1 MLLRP
6 RQQEFLDRT
15 LDALSQN
22 DNTLCIAPT
31 GAGKT
36 ILFSHLLGQLIRGDA
51 EKKALVL
58 AHRDELTA
66 QNSEKFQLINPDIST
81 SVVNAVVKD
90 WSGQVVFTMVQTLSR
105 EENLEKIPR
114 IDFLVIDEA
123 HHTTADTYQAIIDK
137 IRKISSNCKIIGL
150 TATPNR
156 SDGEGLRKTYSNV
169 SDQIF
174 ISELIS
180 SGHLVPPRTFV
191 IDVAQEKL
199 RSVRRLAGDFD
210 MSQVEEILN
219 NQPINETVVEKWK
232 QECTDRKTVVFCSTV
247 GHAEDIQRAFI
258 DANVKAEIVTGDL
271 SKAERSGALERYC
284 SGESKVIVNVAVLT
298 EGWDHPPTSC
308 IVLLRPSSAKGTM
321 IQMVGR
327 GLRPVDTRE
336 FPGESK
342 RNCIVLDF
350 GISSIIHGTLEQDV
364 DLDGKVGRYAD
375 LTMECPS
382 CGADIPMSSRE
393 CPLCGTELGSRNRDN
408 DDENQPVTYIEMVEI
423 NLLER
428 SHFQWVDL
436 FVDDLSF
443 YSGGF
448 NAWGGVF
455 CIGDDWIAVS
465 GTGKTDAQLLRR
477 GDRIQCFAAADD
489 WLNEHET
496 NDTAHRS
503 QSWLNEEPTQRQLA
517 ALPRKFRLDF
527 NLTRYRASALI
538 GFNKN
543 KSAIRDLADGLDG
556 RGQRALPR

>member
-6 RQQEFLDRT
+6 RQQEFLDRI

-22 DNTLCIAPT
+22 DNTLGIAPT

-36 ILFSHLLGQLIRGDA
+36 ILFSHLLGQLIRSDA

-66 QNSEKFQLINPDIST
+66 QNSEKFRLINPDIST
-81 SVVNAVVKD
+81 SIINAAVKD
-90 WSGQVVFTMVQTLSR
+90 WSGQVVFAMVQTLAR
-105 EENLEKIPR
+105 EANLEQIPHM
-114 IDFLVIDEA
+114 DFLVIDEA
-123 HHTTADTYQAIIDK
+123 HHTTADTYQEIINK
-137 IRKISSNCKIIGL
+137 VRKVSRNCKIIGL

-156 SDGEGLRKTYSNV
+156 SDGEGLRKNYSNV

-174 ISELIS
+174 INELIG

-191 IDVAQEKL
+191 IDVAQEML
-199 RSVRRLAGDFD
+199 RGVRQLAGDFD
-210 MSQVEEILN
+210 MSQVERILN
-219 NQPINETVVEKWK
+219 SRPINEIVVEKWK
-232 QECTDRKTVVFCSTV
+232 QECADRKTVVFCSSV
-247 GHAEDIQRAFI
+247 EHAKDVRRAFI

-271 SKAERSGALERYC
+271 SNAERSGALDRYY

-308 IVLLRPSSAKGTM
+308 IVLLRPSSSKGTM

-327 GLRPVDTRE
+327 GLRTVDTRE
-336 FPGESK
+336 FPGDTK

-350 GISSIIHGTLEQDV
+350 GISSVIHGTLEQDV
-364 DLDGKVGRYAD
+364 DLDGNVGQYAE
-375 LTMECPS
+375 LTMECRS

-393 CPLCGTELGSRNRDN
+393 CPLCGTELEGRNRDGEV
-408 DDENQPVTYIEMVEI
+408 ENRPVTHVEMVEI

-428 SHFQWVDL
+428 SDFQWVDL

-443 YSGGF
+443 YAGGF

-455 CIGDDWIAVS
+455 CIGEDWIAVS
-465 GTGKTDAQLLRR
+465 GTEKTDAQLLRR

-496 NDTAHRS
+496 TDTVHKSR
-503 QSWLNEEPTQRQLA
+503 SWLSEEPTQRQLG
-517 ALPRKFRLDF
+517 ALPRNFRLDF
-527 NLTRYRASALI
+527 NLTRYRASSLI

-543 KSAIRDLADGLDG
+543 KSAIRNLADGLD
-556 RGQRALPR
+556 RHS